1 MYTMVGLVAAASAY
15 YFFRNTDEAQ
25 ELKDKAKA
33 DHDRMKRQSA
43 DVADATKARAE
54 EVKQQGKS
62 KLDQAKVYCL
72 CCRFEIVNH

>member
-1 MYTMVGLVAAASAY
+1 MYTMFGLVAAASAY
-15 YFFRNTDEAQ
+15 YYFRNTDEAQ

-43 DVADATKARAE
+43 YLADTAKARAE

-62 KLDQAKVYCL
+62 KLDQAKVCRL
-72 CCRFEIVNH
+72 CCRFEIVNC